1 MVNSRNHISFIK
13 KIKNIKIQK
22 NFDVSKEK
30 VAIVIGVS
38 AIILEILE
46 NNIEVIHI
54 CSEPTY
60 EKHSNEI
67 WKNIEVKKLFE
78 GVYSY
83 KIKKKGTLINF
94 GSTNNFAKKYSIY

>member
-1 MVNSRNHISFIK
+1 M
-13 KIKNIKIQK
+13 
-22 NFDVSKEK
+22 
-30 VAIVIGVS
+30 S

-67 WKNIEVKKLFE
+67 WKNIEVKKNYLRVFI
-78 GVYSY
+78 V
-83 KIKKKGTLINF
+83 IK
-94 GSTNNFAKKYSIY
+94 